1 MTLAIPPC
9 WRYGLPVTVNPVAGF
24 GDPMSLAHKR
34 PNRQQAL
41 FFVPAAPCHGGCAW
55 ETFGSAGYQGPGSPT
70 CAQLPPLLV
79 WRRVEAA
86 PFQPWS

>member
-41 FFVPAAPCHGGCAW
+41 FLFHDDSSPVVRWTAP
-55 ETFGSAGYQGPGSPT
+55 
-70 CAQLPPLLV
+70 
-79 WRRVEAA
+79 
-86 PFQPWS
+86 